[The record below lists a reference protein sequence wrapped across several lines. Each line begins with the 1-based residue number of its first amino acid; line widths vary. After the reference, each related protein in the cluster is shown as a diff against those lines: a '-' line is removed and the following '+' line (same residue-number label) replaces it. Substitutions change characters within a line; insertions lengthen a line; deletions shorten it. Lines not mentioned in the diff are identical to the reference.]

1 MLSKNSNSPTPEGNN
16 DIKQKVLHQQL
27 RFAQI
32 SSYCSLIIAGIS
44 TMISLVGVGSVL
56 HGNIPIGLLTSIGSL
71 LATNELKKIAAE
83 ANLRVDRL
91 LQNDQK
97 DEK

>member
-1 MLSKNSNSPTPEGNN
+1 MLSKNSNSPAPKDNN
-16 DIKQKVLHQQL
+16 DMKQKVLHQQL

-32 SSYCSLIIAGIS
+32 SSYCSLIVAGIS
-44 TMISLVGVGSVL
+44 TVIGFVGIGLVL
-56 HGNIPIGLLTSIGSL
+56 HGNITIGSLTSIGSL

-91 LQNDQK
+91 LQGDQK
-97 DEK
+97 NE

>member
-1 MLSKNSNSPTPEGNN
+1 M
-16 DIKQKVLHQQL
+16 
-27 RFAQI
+27 
-32 SSYCSLIIAGIS
+32 
-44 TMISLVGVGSVL
+44 L
-56 HGNIPIGLLTSIGSL
+56 HGNITIGALTSIGSL

>member
-1 MLSKNSNSPTPEGNN
+1 MLSKNSNSPTPKDNN
-16 DIKQKVLHQQL
+16 IKQKVLHQQL

-32 SSYCSLIIAGIS
+32 SSYCSLIVAGIS
-44 TMISLVGVGSVL
+44 SVIGFVGVGLVL
-56 HGNIPIGLLTSIGSL
+56 HGNIPIGLLTSIGSF

-91 LQNDQK
+91 LQGQS
-97 DEK
+97 EK